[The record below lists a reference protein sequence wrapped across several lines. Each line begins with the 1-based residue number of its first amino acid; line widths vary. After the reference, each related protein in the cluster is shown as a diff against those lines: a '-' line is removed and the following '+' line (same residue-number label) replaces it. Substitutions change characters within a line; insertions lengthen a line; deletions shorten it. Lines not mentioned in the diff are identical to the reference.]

1 MENSLLY
8 GKEEK
13 LLFSKSNGLEIDN
26 NFTKKTCDY
35 LIKVKILFL
44 LTGSG
49 ETVNTPN
56 KSGIVHNPTLY
67 IMVLTRHLVKNY
79 KIKEL

>member
-8 GKEEK
+8 GKGRK
-13 LLFSKSNGLEIDN
+13 ITFSKSNGLEIDN

-49 ETVNTPN
+49 ETVNTLIRV
-56 KSGIVHNPTLY
+56 GLY
-67 IMVLTRHLVKNY
+67 TQSHSYFLYNGSDKTPCEKL
-79 KIKEL
+79 